1 MAQLSET
8 SEAEI
13 IEHWSLLDE
22 REALL
27 FFRDIGDRIWF
38 CSNPSRKLR
47 VRPVEPVEIAMLTAF
62 KKLKLRK
69 DAGLREQASGK
80 SVIPEMMIVIKVGE
94 GRVPYRPLPILPHIA
109 TTDTD
114 VWAAHYLLD
123 YWDDERSRFFI
134 CDERKISVARDIG
147 TDRRCPGF
155 TKVREPQE
163 LRLPWAQGPDASSGL
178 ASPPSDWP
186 TAS

>member
-1 MAQLSET
+1 MPQLSEK

-38 CSNPSRKLR
+38 NSNPSRKLR

-62 KKLKLRK
+62 EKLKLRK
-69 DAGLREQASGK
+69 DAGLREQASWK
-80 SVIPEMMIVIKVGE
+80 SVIPEMMIVIKVGD

-114 VWAAHYLLD
+114 VWAAEYLLA
-123 YWDDERSRFFI
+123 YWNDERSRFFI
-134 CDERKISVARDIG
+134 CDERKISVARDICIDG
-147 TDRRCPGF
+147 RRPGF
-155 TKVREPQE
+155 RKEREPGT
-163 LRLPWAQGPDASSGL
+163 LRLPWAQGPEASSGL
-178 ASPPSDWP
+178 ASPPPDWP
-186 TAS
+186 AA